1 MCGVLGRHGI
11 SHRDARAHQGRWRSW
26 RCRSPAEK
34 VLVPEQLMEAQAV
47 DTAVTGPAE
56 PDVAVTEAESKAVST
71 VAGQYVGWLS
81 VSTVA
86 ALTTAGTVSAP

>member
-1 MCGVLGRHGI
+1 MV
-11 SHRDARAHQGRWRSW
+11 SW
-26 RCRSPAEK
+26 AGMESVTETQEPTRVVGGAGGAAEK

-56 PDVAVTEAESKAVST
+56 PDVAVTEAESKVVST

>member
-1 MCGVLGRHGI
+1 
-11 SHRDARAHQGRWRSW
+11 
-26 RCRSPAEK
+26 
-34 VLVPEQLMEAQAV
+34 MEAQAV
-47 DTAVTGPAE
+47 DTALTGPAE